1 MAVSTEAGRQEDRRR
16 VAWVEE
22 ARALGNGARFFRC
35 ALQVN
40 PYAYLGD
47 YRSGS
52 AFASE
57 DEYNAAIVEA
67 CQRESVEVIGVT
79 DHYRISES
87 TGLIRAAEKA
97 GIVVFPGFEAKT
109 KEGVHFLCLF
119 EPGTSAEAIERMIG
133 ACGIYEDVQ
142 GSPVGKHDSQELLA
156 ECADWGAACIAAHV
170 ASEGGLLR
178 VLSGQPR
185 IAAWRSSRLLAGIIP
200 GPISDAPEGIRPILE
215 NKDVSHRREHPVAI
229 LNAKDVCDPSDL
241 ADRSYST
248 LIKMSDPTLA
258 GLRQA
263 FLDPESRVRLLSDP
277 PFPDRTEIVALR
289 WTGGFLDE
297 VTLHLSD
304 DLNVVIGG
312 RGTGKSTVVESIRYV
327 LDMEPLGEEAT
338 ATYRG
343 ITRNVLR
350 SGTRISALV
359 SSHVPAKKEYIVER
373 TVPDPPVVRD
383 PASGDVLDLLPRDL
397 GIGAEVYGQHEI
409 SELARDAEKR
419 TRLLG
424 RFVDADPSFARR
436 RQVTAAELELS
447 RTDLLGAERE
457 LERIQERLAA
467 LPGLEETL
475 SRYREEGVEERL
487 KEKSVLVSEERVI
500 TTALDRLASF
510 DPIVTDLRGGL
521 PIDQAF
527 VSSAALRDLPGI
539 ELLAPLRQVL
549 DEASQDLG
557 AAADRLE
564 RSLIAARKQVET
576 VRGQWE
582 ERRAEVDREYE
593 RILRELQRSD
603 VDGDEF
609 IRLRRDVEELRPLR
623 ERASELATGVRDL
636 RDRRRNLLA
645 DWEGL
650 KAEEHRSL
658 EQAAKKVTG
667 QLRGSV
673 RVTVTAAADR
683 EPLMALLREQVG
695 GRLSEACEVL
705 RRRSDLSLRELA
717 TAAREG
723 RQELITQFGLPEG
736 QAQKIAEASED
747 ALMRIE
753 ELELPSI
760 SQIELN
766 VAGQDQPEQWQT
778 LDELSTGQKATA
790 ILLLLLLES
799 DAPLIVDQPE
809 DDLDNRFITEG
820 IVPRM
825 REEKR
830 RRQFL
835 LATHNANIPVLGD
848 AELILGLTAAGEAV
862 SGRASVKPEHSGSI
876 DLASVR
882 DLVEELLEG
891 GREAFEERQRKY
903 RY

>member
-1 MAVSTEAGRQEDRRR
+1 VTVSTEAGRQEDRRR
-16 VAWVEE
+16 IAWVED

-40 PYAYLGD
+40 PYAYLAD
-47 YRSGS
+47 YRGAS

-67 CQRESVEVIGVT
+67 CQREGVEVIGVT

-87 TGLIRAAEKA
+87 VGLIQATQRA

-119 EPGTSAEAIERMIG
+119 EPGTPADAIERKIG
-133 ACGIYEDVQ
+133 ACGVYHDDHQ
-142 GSPVGKHDSQELLA
+142 SPTGKHDSHELLE
-156 ECADWGAACIAAHV
+156 ECDDWGAACIAAHV
-170 ASEGGLLR
+170 ASAGGLLR
-178 VLSGQPR
+178 VLQGQPR
-185 IAAWRSSRLLAGIIP
+185 IAAWRSPHLLAAVIP
-200 GPISDAPEGIRPILE
+200 GPISDAPEGIRQILE
-215 NKDVSHRREHPVAI
+215 NKDAAHEREHPVAI
-229 LNAKDVCDPSDL
+229 LNAKDVCDPSDF
-241 ADRSYST
+241 ADRSHST
-248 LIKMSDPTLA
+248 LVKMSEPTLA

-277 PFPDRTEIVALR
+277 PAPDRTEIVALR
-289 WTGGFLDE
+289 WTGGFLDD
-297 VTLHLSD
+297 VTIHLSG

-327 LDMEPLGEEAT
+327 LDLEPLGEEAT

-350 SGTRISALV
+350 SGTRISVLV
-359 SSHVPAKKEYIVER
+359 SSHTPARKEYVVER
-373 TVPDPPVVRD
+373 TVPDPPLVRD
-383 PASGDVLDLLPRDL
+383 AASGDVLDLLPRDL

-419 TRLLG
+419 TRLLD
-424 RFVDADPSFARR
+424 RFVEVEPSFARR
-436 RQVTAAELELS
+436 KQVTAAELELS
-447 RTDLLGAERE
+447 RTDLVGAERE
-457 LERIQERLAA
+457 RARIDERLAA

-475 SRYREEGVEERL
+475 ERFREAGVEQRL
-487 KEKSVLVSEERVI
+487 KEKSLLVTEERVI
-500 TTALDRLASF
+500 ATAVERLASF
-510 DPIVTDLRGGL
+510 DPIFTDLRDGL

-527 VSSAALRDLPGI
+527 VSSAALRDLPGA
-539 ELLAPLRQVL
+539 ELLAPIRDLL
-549 DEASQDLG
+549 DGASRDLS
-557 AAADRLE
+557 AVADQLE
-564 RSLIAARKQVET
+564 QSLADARKQIDT
-576 VRGQWE
+576 VRGRWE

-593 RILRELQRSD
+593 RTLRELQRSD

-623 ERASELATGVRDL
+623 DRGKELREAASNL

-645 DWEGL
+645 DWEEL
-650 KAEEHRSL
+650 KAEKHRSL
-658 EQAAKKVTG
+658 ERAAKKVTR
-667 QLRGSV
+667 QLRGRV
-673 RVTVTAAADR
+673 RVTVTAAAER

-695 GRLSEACEVL
+695 GRLSEACEAL
-705 RRRSDLSLRELA
+705 RRRPDLSLRELA
-717 TAAREG
+717 EAARSG
-723 RQELITQFGLPEG
+723 RQELISTFGLPEG
-736 QAQKIAEASED
+736 QAQKITEASEE
-747 ALMRIE
+747 AFMRIE

-766 VAGQDQPEQWQT
+766 VAGHQQPEQWQT
-778 LDELSTGQKATA
+778 LDQLSTGQKATA

-835 LATHNANIPVLGD
+835 FATHNANIPVLGD
-848 AELILGLTAAGEAV
+848 AELILGLSAAGEGG
-862 SGRASVKPEHSGSI
+862 SGRASVRPEHAGSI
-876 DLASVR
+876 DMAPVR